1 MASETVLSPLIE
13 NARVG
18 QTQGRSPFLTIGD
31 PDGLTSEPAW
41 HPHSFPRAAKLAGSC
56 YSSGSTVTGGQP
68 PRLTLGGGVREASWA
83 DEEPAPPMPNYKVLV
98 NPVAG
103 GDGVLALDWSPD
115 GRRLATGTGD
125 MLGSLTVTGE

>member
-31 PDGLTSEPAW
+31 PDGLTSGSTVTGAQPS
-41 HPHSFPRAAKLAGSC
+41 PSFPRAAKLAGSC

-68 PRLTLGGGVREASWA
+68 LRLTLGGGVREASWA
-83 DEEPAPPMPNYKVLV
+83 DEEDVQPMPNCKVIV

-115 GRRLATGTGD
+115 
-125 MLGSLTVTGE
+125 